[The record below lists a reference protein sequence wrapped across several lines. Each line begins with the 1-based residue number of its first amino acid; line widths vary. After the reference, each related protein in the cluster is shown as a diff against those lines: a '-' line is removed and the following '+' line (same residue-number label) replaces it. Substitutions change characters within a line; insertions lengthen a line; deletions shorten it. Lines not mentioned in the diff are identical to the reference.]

1 MKCFSFC
8 IKCLLWKLKRCLRL
22 ASKETRGK
30 RSQSP
35 AFPSLL
41 YHRAQNLAVSS
52 HNDLQW
58 KRCCFSHCGQG
69 EGYCFSG
76 GQACVYRTKEVHHPA
91 SLSPAL
97 FFLCLS
103 LYLSSVCGPQGSL
116 QLEQLVGLEWM
127 RGWSV
132 WRRLLWSEV
141 HHWPIPPPAS
151 TLAARCSPGKGP
163 YPLLPIPSCLWRN
176 APGPR
181 TLKMRPLFLF
191 CLFFFNFLIHSF
203 EHSRRFLCVLVS
215 LYGSW
220 LSTIFV
226 DDATWPPCQSSH
238 LIIWAWTFR
247 RENHPKTKT
256 LNRQWFW
263 ISCRRGFTLSK
274 FAQQLPV
281 HAHVFCWQNI
291 VTLAVE
297 APVANNERPRRNAGL
312 QISLELRSPPFMDFK
327 ECLNG
332 LESWERS
339 AMTDERL
346 LRYLPR
352 ERLAEWVTIPV
363 RPSTFL
369 KFQRD
374 FSRL

>member
-1 MKCFSFC
+1 MLLKKLVANVHNRQHFLHFFIIGRKTWQFPHIMIYSGKGVVFLTAVKVRDIVSVGARPVFTEQKRFTTQLRSLPLSFSSASHFISLQC
-8 IKCLLWKLKRCLRL
+8 VARKAACSSSGWLVWSGWEDGVCGAVCCGLRFTTGLSLRQPPPWQPAVALAKAPTRCY
-22 ASKETRGK
+22 
-30 RSQSP
+30 P
-35 AFPSLL
+35 
-41 YHRAQNLAVSS
+41 YRAV
-52 HNDLQW
+52 
-58 KRCCFSHCGQG
+58 CGG
-69 EGYCFSG
+69 M
-76 GQACVYRTKEVHHPA
+76 HPA
-91 SLSPAL
+91 RGRLRWDHC
-97 FFLCLS
+97 FYF
-103 LYLSSVCGPQGSL
+103 VC
-116 QLEQLVGLEWM
+116 
-127 RGWSV
+127 
-132 WRRLLWSEV
+132 
-141 HHWPIPPPAS
+141 
-151 TLAARCSPGKGP
+151 
-163 YPLLPIPSCLWRN
+163 
-176 APGPR
+176 
-181 TLKMRPLFLF
+181 
-191 CLFFFNFLIHSF
+191 FFFNFLIHSF

>member
-1 MKCFSFC
+1 MIYSGKGVVFLTAVKVRDIVSVGARPVFTEQKRFTTQLRSLPLSFSSASHFISLQC
-8 IKCLLWKLKRCLRL
+8 VARKAACSSSGWLVWSGWEDGVCGAVCCGLRFTTGLSLHQPPPWQPAVAL
-22 ASKETRGK
+22 AKAPTCCY
-30 RSQSP
+30 P
-35 AFPSLL
+35 
-41 YHRAQNLAVSS
+41 YRAV
-52 HNDLQW
+52 
-58 KRCCFSHCGQG
+58 CGG
-69 EGYCFSG
+69 M
-76 GQACVYRTKEVHHPA
+76 HPA
-91 SLSPAL
+91 RGRLRWDHC
-97 FFLCLS
+97 FYF
-103 LYLSSVCGPQGSL
+103 VC
-116 QLEQLVGLEWM
+116 
-127 RGWSV
+127 
-132 WRRLLWSEV
+132 
-141 HHWPIPPPAS
+141 
-151 TLAARCSPGKGP
+151 
-163 YPLLPIPSCLWRN
+163 
-176 APGPR
+176 
-181 TLKMRPLFLF
+181 
-191 CLFFFNFLIHSF
+191 FFFNFLIHSF

-263 ISCRRGFTLSK
+263 IGCRRGFTLSK

-339 AMTDERL
+339 AMTDEWL